1 MSKYKYVIWDWN
13 GTLFN
18 DVELCRSIIN
28 KILIKN
34 DLAELS
40 HQQYKNIFTFPVK
53 DYYSAA
59 GLDFNKTSFEDLGKI
74 FIDEYEERKYECSLF
89 YGANEILSGIKQKGI
104 KQSVLSAYKHDNL
117 INILNKYGL
126 TDYYEYIIG
135 LDNIY
140 AGGKSELGMKLREM
154 ISLRGE
160 EILFVGDTL
169 HDAEVAKQMN
179 VDCVLLAAGHQAK
192 EKLIVNGVPIID
204 DLVQLRRFL
213 LNDN

>member
-13 GTLFN
+13 GTLLN

-28 KILIKN
+28 KILIIN
-34 DLAELS
+34 GLPELS
-40 HQQYKNIFTFPVK
+40 HNQYKNIFTFPVK

-59 GLDFNKTSFEDLGKI
+59 GLDFNKTSFEILGKI

-89 YGANEILSGIKQKGI
+89 DGAKEVLAAIKEKGI

-117 INILNKYGL
+117 INILNNYGL
-126 TDYYEYIIG
+126 TDYYEHIIG

-140 AGGKSELGMKLREM
+140 AGGKSELGLKLREK
-154 ISLRGE
+154 ISLKGE

-169 HDAEVAKQMN
+169 HDAEVANQMN
-179 VDCVLLAAGHQAK
+179 VDCVLLSAGHQTM
-192 EKLIVNGVPIID
+192 EKLKVNGATVLD
-204 DLVQLRRFL
+204 DLKALKKIIF
-213 LNDN
+213 DD

>member
-13 GTLFN
+13 GTLLN

-34 DLAELS
+34 DLPELS
-40 HQQYKNIFTFPVK
+40 HQQYKNIFTFPVQ

-59 GLDFNKTSFEDLGKI
+59 GLDFNKTSFEILGKI

-89 YGANEILSGIKQKGI
+89 DGADEILSGIKQKGI
-104 KQSVLSAYKHDNL
+104 RQSVLSAYKHDNL
-117 INILNKYGL
+117 ISILDKFRL
-126 TDYYEYIIG
+126 TDYYEHIIG

-140 AGGKSELGMKLREM
+140 AGGKSELGIKLREK
-154 ISLRGE
+154 INLKGA

-169 HDAEVAKQMN
+169 HDAEVAKQMK
-179 VDCVLLAAGHQAK
+179 VDCVLLSAGHQAR
-192 EKLIVNGVPIID
+192 EKLKANGVPVLD
-204 DLVQLRRFL
+204 NLNQLKKFI

>member
-13 GTLFN
+13 GTLLN

-34 DLAELS
+34 DLPKLTR
-40 HQQYKNIFTFPVK
+40 QQYKNIFTFPVK

-59 GLDFNKTSFEDLGKI
+59 GLDFNKTSFEILGKI

-89 YGANEILSGIKQKGI
+89 DGGKEILSTIKEKGI

-126 TDYYEYIIG
+126 THFYEHIIG

-140 AGGKSELGMKLREM
+140 AGGKSELGLKLREM
-154 ISLRGE
+154 ITFKDE

-169 HDAEVAKQMN
+169 HDAEVAKLMKI
-179 VDCVLLAAGHQAK
+179 DCVLLSAGHQAK
-192 EKLIVNGVPIID
+192 EKLNVNGLIV
-204 DLVQLRRFL
+204 L
-213 LNDN
+213 DNLKELENFIFKK